1 MYDNDGRPSLGLE
14 VKALDGAMGKVTR
27 RGGVDKALQ
36 WDSTANTLK
45 VVKVCTVTLHMQDG
59 STQTLR
65 NFVCRTNVDKEV
77 VA

>member
-27 RGGVDKALQ
+27 RGAINKGLQ
-36 WDSTANTLK
+36 WDSAANTLK
-45 VVKVCTVTLHMQDG
+45 GVRVCTVTLRMHDG

-65 NFVCRTNVDKEV
+65 NFVCRTNVDGGV
-77 VA
+77 